1 MDKSYELMDDWINKQ
16 MNKWMDERTNE
27 WTKKQMNE
35 WKKWR
40 EKTVVIKSKPHGW
53 V

>member
-1 MDKSYELMDDWINKQ
+1 MNEWMMSNWLIELMNDWTI
-16 MNKWMDERTNE
+16 E

-40 EKTVVIKSKPHGW
+40 EKMVVIKSKPHGW

>member
-1 MDKSYELMDDWINKQ
+1 MNEWLIEWMNEWMHDWTI
-16 MNKWMDERTNE
+16 E

-40 EKTVVIKSKPHGW
+40 EKTVGIKSKPHGW

>member
-1 MDKSYELMDDWINKQ
+1 MT
-16 MNKWMDERTNE
+16 ERMNE
-27 WTKKQMNE
+27 WMKEWTIECTKKQMNE

-40 EKTVVIKSKPHGW
+40 EKTVVRKSKPHGW

>member
-1 MDKSYELMDDWINKQ
+1 MSEWMNEWMDKWMNESMNERLNEQKTIEWINKV
-16 MNKWMDERTNE
+16 
-27 WTKKQMNE
+27 
-35 WKKWR
+35 R

>member
-1 MDKSYELMDDWINKQ
+1 MNKQ
-16 MNKWMDERTNE
+16 LNE
-27 WTKKQMNE
+27 WMNEQLNEQKIMNE

-40 EKTVVIKSKPHGW
+40 EKMVVIKSRPNGW

>member
-1 MDKSYELMDDWINKQ
+1 MDELINKQ
-16 MNKWMDERTNE
+16 MNEWMNKWTNE
-27 WTKKQMNE
+27 WKKIQMNE
-35 WKKWR
+35 WKWGG